1 MNRSSYTIL
10 KTPRITEKSTA
21 LTEKHNTY
29 TFEVARDANKVEIRQ
44 AIEDLFKV
52 KVKMVHTANVGG
64 KWRRR
69 GASFGRT
76 PDWKKAIVTLKE
88 GSKIDVM

>member
-1 MNRSSYTIL
+1 MKSHSYAIV
-10 KTPRITEKSTA
+10 KTPRLTEKSTA
-21 LTEKHNTY
+21 LTEKFNTY
-29 TFEVARDANKVEIRQ
+29 TFEVARDSNKVEIRQ

-52 KVKMVHTANVGG
+52 KVEKVRTANVQG